1 MSQRLASASS
11 HTPPQDFESR
21 ASGAAMMLLRLT
33 LLGTLAAF
41 IGVLCFQ
48 TWRAFAG

>member
-1 MSQRLASASS
+1 MSQRLAPPTRSAN
-11 HTPPQDFESR
+11 QDFENR
-21 ASGAAMMLLRLT
+21 AAGTAMLLLRVT

-41 IGVLCFQ
+41 VGVLCLS

>member
-1 MSQRLASASS
+1 MSQRLASRQASAAS
-11 HTPPQDFESR
+11 DFENR
-21 ASGAAMMLLRLT
+21 AAGTAMLLLRLT

-41 IGVLCFQ
+41 VGVLCFS

>member
-1 MSQRLASASS
+1 MSQRIASS
-11 HTPPQDFESR
+11 RTATQDFENR
-21 ASGAAMMLLRLT
+21 AAGAAMMLLRLT

-41 IGVLCFQ
+41 VGVLCLS

>member
-1 MSQRLASASS
+1 MSQPLARSGSRTS
-11 HTPPQDFESR
+11 GQDFENR
-21 ASGAAMMLLRLT
+21 ASGTAMLLLRVT

-41 IGVLCFQ
+41 VGVLCLS